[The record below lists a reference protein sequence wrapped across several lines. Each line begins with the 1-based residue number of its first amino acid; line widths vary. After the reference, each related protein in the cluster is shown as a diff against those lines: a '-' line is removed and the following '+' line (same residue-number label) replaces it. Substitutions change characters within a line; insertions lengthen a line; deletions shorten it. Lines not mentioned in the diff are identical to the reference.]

1 MPYLN
6 VTIGW
11 IRSSLVTYYPQSCV
25 RENWIHLCGQFCVGL
40 VVGFY
45 VRIFLQNLPKVGK
58 STKMWKHNAVLIQH
72 VAINEE
78 VVKLWGSYSKSP
90 G

>member
-1 MPYLN
+1 
-6 VTIGW
+6 
-11 IRSSLVTYYPQSCV
+11 
-25 RENWIHLCGQFCVGL
+25 VGL
-40 VVGFY
+40 DVGFY
-45 VRIFLQNLPKVGK
+45 VRISLQNLAKGGK
-58 STKMWKHNAVLIQH
+58 STKIWKHNAVLIQY